1 MTDPSTSRTART
13 SPRSAR
19 TARLLA
25 TAAAAA
31 TAFALTACTAG
42 PAEPTATAEPGA
54 AADGLSGELTI
65 YAAASLGAAFDEL
78 AAEFEAAH
86 PGVDVLPITYDGSS
100 VLATQLIEGASA
112 DVFAS
117 ADRKN
122 LAEVDEAGL
131 AEASV
136 DFATNVLEIAV
147 APGNPLGVDGL
158 ADLAD
163 GATEAA
169 GGGPAT
175 VVLCAPEVPCG
186 SAAAT
191 LIAEAGIT
199 VTPASEE
206 QNVTAVLTKVEA
218 GEADAGLVY
227 VTDVQAAGDEVEGV
241 EIEGVE
247 IEGADAATN
256 VYPIAALTGA
266 PNPDA
271 AAAFVAFVTS
281 PEGRKVLASFGF
293 GAP

>member
-1 MTDPSTSRTART
+1 MTEPGTPRTTRART
-13 SPRSAR
+13 VRIAR
-19 TARLLA
+19 TTRVLA

-31 TAFALTACTAG
+31 TAFALAACASG
-42 PAEPTATAEPGA
+42 PTEPAASTEPRA
-54 AADGLSGELTI
+54 SADGLSGELTI
-65 YAAASLGAAFDEL
+65 YAAASLGGAFDEL
-78 AAEFEAAH
+78 AAQFEAAH

-100 VLATQLIEGASA
+100 VLATQLIEGAVA

-122 LAEVDEAGL
+122 LAKVDEAGL

-147 APGNPLGVDGL
+147 APGNPLGIDGL
-158 ADLAD
+158 DDLAD
-163 GATEAA
+163 GATDAA
-169 GGGPAT
+169 GGPAT

-206 QNVTAVLTKVEA
+206 QNVTAVLTKVKA

-227 VTDVQAAGDEVEGV
+227 VTDVAAAGDAVEGV
-241 EIEGVE
+241 A

-266 PNPDA
+266 PNPEA

-281 PEGRKVLASFGF
+281 AEGREVLASFGF